1 MIVWSIETITTDMQT
16 QQKSEISDQPVTE
29 AYVYSCCVFAVKEV
43 ELIVGW
49 INTAFLVKTGKY

>member
-1 MIVWSIETITTDMQT
+1 MQT